1 MCRNLKCKWQNFKTS
16 RRKQKVHDLGLGKE
30 FINTTV
36 IHRRKKLIGW
46 TLSKFKTSNDTIQ
59 RRDIQEIPWQW
70 LELCAF
76 TAEDEGSIPGWG
88 TAISQATWHSR
99 KREREKRYL
108 YTHVHSTIHS
118 DHEMDVT

>member
-46 TLSKFKTSNDTIQ
+46 TLSKFKTSN
-59 RRDIQEIPWQW
+59 
-70 LELCAF
+70 
-76 TAEDEGSIPGWG
+76 
-88 TAISQATWHSR
+88 
-99 KREREKRYL
+99 EKRYL
-108 YTHVHSTIHS
+108 GNSLAVVRALCFHC
-118 DHEMDVT
+118 